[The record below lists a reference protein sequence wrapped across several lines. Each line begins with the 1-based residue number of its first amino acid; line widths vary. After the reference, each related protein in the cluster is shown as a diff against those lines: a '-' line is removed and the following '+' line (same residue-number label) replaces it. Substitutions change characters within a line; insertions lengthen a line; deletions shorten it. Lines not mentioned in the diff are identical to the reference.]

1 MKPLGLDWLQSATI
15 GKMLIARRGVFK
27 CFVWESADRGTWV
40 WEIDIADQP
49 VRRLQRAGDVGL
61 GGRDVRGLEVR
72 DVEII
77 AAAGPIAS
85 GFANGEQEAKVAV
98 DQYLRAV
105 GNAIL
110 GDGAK

>member
-15 GKMLIARRGVFK
+15 GEMLIARRGVFK
-27 CFVWESADRGTWV
+27 CFVWESADRGVWV

-49 VRRLQRAGDVGL
+49 VTM
-61 GGRDVRGLEVR
+61 
-72 DVEII
+72 
-77 AAAGPIAS
+77 AS
-85 GFANGEQEAKVAV
+85 GFAHSEQKAKDAA